1 MKKKILIGAGMVAL
15 AAFLAY
21 VPFAFADR
29 TMMSHR
35 DGMMGGGPGM
45 AFFGHLRH
53 LKSDLNL
60 TDDQVTQ
67 IKAIAQSL
75 RDQNAQYRDQ
85 LHGGMQQIAQTL
97 IKDPSN
103 VAAAQAIIDGQS
115 ATENAMKKNALTAAS
130 KALQVL
136 TADQR
141 AKLGDALATMSA
153 RSQSRRGLF
162 R

>member
-1 MKKKILIGAGMVAL
+1 
-15 AAFLAY
+15 
-21 VPFAFADR
+21 
-29 TMMSHR
+29 
-35 DGMMGGGPGM
+35 M

-53 LKSDLNL
+53 LKSQLDL

-67 IKAIAQSL
+67 LKTIAQSL

-85 LHGGMQQIAQTL
+85 LHGGMQQVAQTL

-103 VAAAQAIIDGQS
+103 VAAAQAILDGQS
-115 ATENAMKKNALTAAS
+115 TAENAMKKNALNAAS

-141 AKLGDALATMSA
+141 AKLGDALASMSA
-153 RSQSRRGLF
+153 TAQGHRRGLF